1 MTPEERTALIAA
13 VTTAHRDRD
22 PFSGLARSHPAWH
35 DLDDEGRRAAYEE
48 TLASRVLE
56 AALDPNGFSTT
67 VMAVLRRLP

>member
-1 MTPEERTALIAA
+1 MTPEERAALVEA

-35 DLDDEGRRAAYEE
+35 DLDDEGRRAAFED

-56 AALDPNGFSTT
+56 ASLDPNEFSTT
-67 VMAVLRRLP
+67 VLAVLRRIP